1 MEKNLAKWHEI
12 VKTKNVALLSEILD
26 DNVVFHSPVVHAPQK
41 GKKITALYLSA
52 ALQVFLAGE
61 FKYLREVI
69 NETETFLEFEVELEG
84 ITINGID
91 MISWNTA
98 GKIVDFKVMIR
109 PIKAIN
115 LIHQKMG
122 EILMKYQR
130 NN

>member
-109 PIKAIN
+109 PIKPIN

>member
-1 MEKNLAKWHEI
+1 MKNNLAKWHEI
-12 VKTKNVALLSEILD
+12 IETKNVTLLSEILD
-26 DNVVFHSPVVHAPQK
+26 DNVIFHSPVVHAPQK
-41 GKKITALYLSA
+41 GKKITSLYLSA
-52 ALQVFLAGE
+52 ALQVFLEGD
-61 FKYLREVI
+61 FKYLREVV
-69 NETETFLEFEVELEG
+69 NESETFLEFEVELDG
-84 ITINGID
+84 VVINGID
-91 MISWNTA
+91 MISWNSA